1 MTLQTLLFLVN
12 TLKKIQIELRT
23 KDLLNGLTLIYELSD
38 VDHLSIQKEIYKLSH
53 PAMENFEEKDVFA
66 VELLDTKFVFS
77 KLK

>member
-53 PAMENFEEKDVFA
+53 PAMENFEEKDVFE